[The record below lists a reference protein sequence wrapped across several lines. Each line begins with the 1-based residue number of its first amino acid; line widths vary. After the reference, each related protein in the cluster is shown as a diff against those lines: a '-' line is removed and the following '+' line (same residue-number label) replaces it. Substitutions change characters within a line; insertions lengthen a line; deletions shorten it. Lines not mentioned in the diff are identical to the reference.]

1 MDAVPRM
8 HMQMNEKASVALGSI
23 AASAGMTVAK
33 FAVGLATGSLAVIS
47 EAIHNL
53 LDLGATVITY
63 AAVRVS
69 DRPADRNHP
78 YGHGKIESVAALAE
92 TALLFLTSAW
102 IVWEAVSRIAGGQ
115 GAPEATWWSIAVIA
129 GSIVI
134 DYGRVRALR
143 RVAKKTRSQA
153 LEADAL
159 HFSSDIASSAVVLV
173 GLGVVAL
180 GWRQA
185 DAWAAIGVA
194 VFVCLAGWRL
204 GRRTIDA
211 LTDAAPAG
219 ILERVERIVHGVP
232 GVAQLGRV
240 RARPAGA
247 VLFVDVEVKVNRILS
262 LDEVGAIRDRIIA
275 ELVREMPEAEV
286 TVDAQ
291 PLMLDNETIY
301 ERVLLIAARMR
312 LAVHH
317 VTIQDVAGRLSV
329 SLDLEVEG
337 DWPLGRAHDS
347 ATALE
352 AAIRAAFGRE
362 IEVETHIEPMR
373 IDGARGT
380 DADGARIAAITAR
393 LNQLAAE
400 DGGVANVHDV
410 RVRETPHGVFM
421 TLHCQVAPERTV
433 EEVHDAVDALERRV
447 RREWPEARRVVI
459 HAEPFGA

>member
-1 MDAVPRM
+1 MGAATRM
-8 HMQMNEKASVALGSI
+8 QTNEKTSVALGSI
-23 AASAGMTVAK
+23 AASAAMTVAK
-33 FAVGLATGSLAVIS
+33 FAVGFATGSLAVIS

-63 AAVRVS
+63 AAVRIS
-69 DRPADRNHP
+69 DRPADRSHP

-92 TALLFLTSAW
+92 TGLLFLTSAW
-102 IVWEAVSRIAGGQ
+102 IVWEAISRLLGGH

-134 DYGRVRALR
+134 DANRVRALR

-194 VFVCLAGWRL
+194 IFVCLAGWRM

-247 VLFVDVEVKVNRILS
+247 ILFVDLEVKVNRILS
-262 LDEVGAIRDRIIA
+262 LDQVGAIRERIIA
-275 ELVREMPEAEV
+275 ELTREMPEAEV

-291 PLMLDNETIY
+291 PLVLDNETIY

-317 VTIQDVAGRLSV
+317 VTIQDVVGRLSV

-352 AAIRAAFGRE
+352 SAIREEFGRE

-380 DADGARIAAITAR
+380 DMDGARIAAITAR

-400 DGGVANVHDV
+400 DGGVADVHDV

>member
-1 MDAVPRM
+1 MAASRM
-8 HMQMNEKASVALGSI
+8 KTNEKTAVALGSI
-23 AASAGMTVAK
+23 AASAAMTIAK
-33 FAVGLATGSLAVIS
+33 FAVGIATGSLAVIS

-53 LDLGATVITY
+53 LDLGATLITY
-63 AAVRVS
+63 GAVRVS
-69 DRPADRNHP
+69 DRPADRTHP
-78 YGHGKIESVAALAE
+78 YGHGKVESVAALAE

-102 IVWEAVSRIAGGQ
+102 IVYEAVHRILAGEGTV
-115 GAPEATWWSIAVIA
+115 EATWWSIAVIVV
-129 GSIVI
+129 SIGI
-134 DYGRVRALR
+134 DFGRVRALR
-143 RVAKKTRSQA
+143 RIAKKTRSPA

-159 HFSSDIASSAVVLV
+159 HFSSDMLSSTVVLV

-180 GWRQA
+180 GWREA

-194 VFVCLAGWRL
+194 VFVCVAGWRL

-211 LTDAAPAG
+211 LTDAAPEG
-219 ILERVERIVHGVP
+219 ILERVERIVNGVP

-247 VLFVDVEVKVNRILS
+247 VLFVEVEVKVNRILS
-262 LDEVGAIRDRIIA
+262 LDEVGAIRERIIR
-275 ELVREMPEAEV
+275 ELVSEMPEAEV

-329 SLDLEVEG
+329 SLDIEVEG
-337 DWPLGRAHDS
+337 DWPLGRAHDH

-352 AAIRAAFGRE
+352 TAIRREFGTD

-380 DADGARIAAITAR
+380 DVDPAR
-393 LNQLAAE
+393 LRAVAARMAELAAA
-400 DGGVANVHDV
+400 DGGVTHVHDV
-410 RVRETPHGVFM
+410 RVRETEHGLFM
-421 TLHCQVAPERTV
+421 TLHCQVAPGRTV
-433 EEVHDAVDALERRV
+433 EEVHDAVDALERRL
-447 RREWPEARRVVI
+447 RREWPEARRVVV

>member
-1 MDAVPRM
+1 MSAASRM
-8 HMQMNEKASVALGSI
+8 QTNEKTSVALGSI

-33 FAVGLATGSLAVIS
+33 FAVGIATGSLAVIS

-63 AAVRVS
+63 VAVRVS
-69 DRPADRNHP
+69 DRPADRTHT
-78 YGHGKIESVAALAE
+78 YGHGKVESVAALAE

-102 IVWEAVSRIAGGQ
+102 IVWEAVSRIVGGH

-134 DYGRVRALR
+134 DANRVRMLR
-143 RVAKKTRSQA
+143 RVARKTRSQA

-180 GWRQA
+180 GWSQA

-194 VFVCLAGWRL
+194 VFVCLAGWRM

-247 VLFVDVEVKVNRILS
+247 VLFVDMEVKVNRILS
-262 LDEVGAIRDRIIA
+262 LDQVGAIRDRIIE

-317 VTIQDVAGRLSV
+317 ITIQDVAGRLSV
-329 SLDLEVEG
+329 SLDLEVQG

-352 AAIRAAFGRE
+352 AAIRDEFGHE

-380 DADGARIAAITAR
+380 DVDSARLAEVTAR
-393 LNQLAAE
+393 LAELAAA
-400 DGGVANVHDV
+400 DGGVTYVHDV
-410 RVRETPHGVFM
+410 RMRETEHGVFL
-421 TLHCQVAPERTV
+421 TLHCQVSPERTV

-447 RREWPEARRVVI
+447 RREWPEARRVVV